1 MDAARKASFSFYF
14 DEVSFITFS
23 FNDKVER
30 ECERQEV
37 QSSGEQSVSLDE
49 ALRKFLEEH
58 KNCTTSKETLS
69 NLRTWYRWCKGT
81 NEKSIYSTQ
90 TGQTPRSFLL

>member
-1 MDAARKASFSFYF
+1 MDAAWKASFSSYS

-49 ALRKFLEEH
+49 ALRKFLDEH
-58 KNCTTSKETLS
+58 KNCTTSKENIIQLE
-69 NLRTWYRWCKGT
+69 NLVPLVQRNK
-81 NEKSIYSTQ
+81 
-90 TGQTPRSFLL
+90 